1 MLLRLLLTAGQA
13 VHNDLLW
20 LSAAAIPEARHRDE
34 GGNDMRYKEFK
45 GSAKLSMLGM
55 GAMRL
60 PVIGGDQ
67 GNIDYEK
74 AKAIIDRAYQGGV
87 NYYDTAY
94 IYHNG
99 KSEEFLGKALA
110 EYPRESYY
118 VADKF
123 NLQAEPDYKKQFPEQ
138 LSRLNMEYIDFYLIH
153 GIQDAWM
160 DQFLECGA
168 LRYFDELKKQ
178 GKIRNLGFS
187 FHASPNSLRKLL
199 KIYPWDFVQI
209 QLNYLDWHYGDAKEL
224 YEILEEAEIPIMIM
238 EPVRGGKLAN
248 LTPEAEA
255 ILKEADPEASIASWA
270 LRFVMSRPQV
280 QVVLSGMSNLEQ
292 MEDNLHIFSETACLT
307 EEEEALVKKAA
318 DEFRSKVG
326 VGCTACRYCTPN
338 CPIGLDIPK
347 ILSLY
352 NDVKLANEEWRA
364 TFADAM
370 PEGKRPEDCIGCG
383 ACTGHCPQSLDVPA
397 AMKEMAEIRKKFQ
410 KEQ

>member
-1 MLLRLLLTAGQA
+1 
-13 VHNDLLW
+13 
-20 LSAAAIPEARHRDE
+20 
-34 GGNDMRYKEFK
+34 MRYKEFK

>member
-1 MLLRLLLTAGQA
+1 MQ
-13 VHNDLLW
+13 
-20 LSAAAIPEARHRDE
+20 
-34 GGNDMRYKEFK
+34 YKKFK
-45 GSAKLSMLGM
+45 SSAKLSILGM

-60 PVIGGDQ
+60 PVVGGDQ

-187 FHASPNSLRKLL
+187 FHASPDSLRKLL

-209 QLNYLDWHYGDAKEL
+209 QLNYLDWYYGDAKEL

-352 NDVKLANEEWRA
+352 NDVKLVNEEWRA

-383 ACTGHCPQSLDVPA
+383 SCTGHCPQSLDVPA
-397 AMKEMAEIRKKFQ
+397 VMKEMAEIRKKFQ

>member
-1 MLLRLLLTAGQA
+1 MQ
-13 VHNDLLW
+13 
-20 LSAAAIPEARHRDE
+20 
-34 GGNDMRYKEFK
+34 YKKFK
-45 GSAKLSMLGM
+45 SSAKLSILGM

-60 PVIGGDQ
+60 PVVGGDQ

-110 EYPRESYY
+110 EYPRESYF

-187 FHASPNSLRKLL
+187 FHASPDSLRKLL

-209 QLNYLDWHYGDAKEL
+209 QLNYLDWYYGDAKEL

-352 NDVKLANEEWRA
+352 NDVKLVNEEWRA

-397 AMKEMAEIRKKFQ
+397 VMKEMAEIRKKFQ

>member
-1 MLLRLLLTAGQA
+1 MQ
-13 VHNDLLW
+13 
-20 LSAAAIPEARHRDE
+20 
-34 GGNDMRYKEFK
+34 YKKFK

-60 PVIGGDQ
+60 PVVGGDQ

-153 GIQDAWM
+153 GIQDAWI

-178 GKIRNLGFS
+178 GRIRNLGFS
-187 FHASPNSLRKLL
+187 FHASPDSLRKLL

-209 QLNYLDWHYGDAKEL
+209 QLNYLDWYYGDAKEL

-307 EEEEALVKKAA
+307 EEEEALVKRAA

-326 VGCTACRYCTPN
+326 VGCTACRYCTQN

-397 AMKEMAEIRKKFQ
+397 VMKEMAEIRKKFQ

>member
-1 MLLRLLLTAGQA
+1 
-13 VHNDLLW
+13 
-20 LSAAAIPEARHRDE
+20 
-34 GGNDMRYKEFK
+34 MRYKKFK
-45 GSAKLSMLGM
+45 DTQELSMLGM

-60 PVIGGDQ
+60 PVVGEDQ

-74 AKAIIDRAYQGGV
+74 AKAVIDRAYQGGI

-110 EYPRESYY
+110 EYPRDSYY

-168 LRYFDELKKQ
+168 LRYFDGLKKE
-178 GKIRNLGFS
+178 GKIKNLGFS
-187 FHASPNSLRKLL
+187 FHGSPASMKKLL

-209 QLNYLDWHYGDAKEL
+209 QLNYLDWYYGDAKEL
-224 YEILEEAEIPIMIM
+224 YDILEEAGIPVIIM
-238 EPVRGGKLAN
+238 EPVRGGKLAS

-255 ILKEADPEASIASWA
+255 MFKEADSQASIASWA
-270 LRFVMSRPQV
+270 MRFVMSRPQV
-280 QVVLSGMSNLEQ
+280 QVVLSGMSDPGQ
-292 MEDNLHIFSETACLT
+292 VEDNLLTFSEKPFLT
-307 EEEEALVKKAA
+307 EDEEELVKKALDA
-318 DEFRSKVG
+318 FRSKIA
-326 VGCTACRYCTPN
+326 VGCTACHYCTPN
-338 CPIGLDIPK
+338 CPVGIDIPK
-347 ILSLY
+347 VLSLY
-352 NDVKLANEEWRA
+352 NDVKLVNEEWRA
-364 TFADAM
+364 NFADSM

-383 ACTGHCPQSLDVPA
+383 ACTEHCPQSLDVPA
-397 AMKEMAEIRKKFQ
+397 IMQEMAEIRKKLRQ
-410 KEQ
+410 EN

>member
-1 MLLRLLLTAGQA
+1 MQ
-13 VHNDLLW
+13 
-20 LSAAAIPEARHRDE
+20 
-34 GGNDMRYKEFK
+34 YKKFK
-45 GSAKLSMLGM
+45 SSAKLSMLGM

-60 PVIGGDQ
+60 PVVGGDQ

-178 GKIRNLGFS
+178 GRIRNLGFS
-187 FHASPNSLRKLL
+187 FHASPDSLRKLL

-209 QLNYLDWHYGDAKEL
+209 QLNYLDWYYGDAKEL

-292 MEDNLHIFSETACLT
+292 MEDNLYIFSETACLT

-352 NDVKLANEEWRA
+352 NDVKLVNEEWRA

-397 AMKEMAEIRKKFQ
+397 VMKEMAEIRKKFQ

>member
-1 MLLRLLLTAGQA
+1 MQ
-13 VHNDLLW
+13 
-20 LSAAAIPEARHRDE
+20 
-34 GGNDMRYKEFK
+34 YKKFK

-60 PVIGGDQ
+60 PVVGGDQ

-187 FHASPNSLRKLL
+187 FHASPDSLRKLL

-209 QLNYLDWHYGDAKEL
+209 QLNYLDWYYGDAKEL

-397 AMKEMAEIRKKFQ
+397 VMKEMAEIRKKLQ

>member
-1 MLLRLLLTAGQA
+1 MQ
-13 VHNDLLW
+13 
-20 LSAAAIPEARHRDE
+20 
-34 GGNDMRYKEFK
+34 YKKFK
-45 GSAKLSMLGM
+45 SSAKLSILGM

-60 PVIGGDQ
+60 PVVGGDQ

-187 FHASPNSLRKLL
+187 FHASPDSLRKLL

-209 QLNYLDWHYGDAKEL
+209 QLNYLDWYYGDAKEL

-270 LRFVMSRPQV
+270 FRFVMSRPQV

-352 NDVKLANEEWRA
+352 NDVKLVNEEWRA

-397 AMKEMAEIRKKFQ
+397 VMKEMAEIRKKFQ

>member
-1 MLLRLLLTAGQA
+1 MQ
-13 VHNDLLW
+13 
-20 LSAAAIPEARHRDE
+20 
-34 GGNDMRYKEFK
+34 YKEFK
-45 GSAKLSMLGM
+45 SSAKLSMLGM

-60 PVIGGDQ
+60 PVVGGDQ

-187 FHASPNSLRKLL
+187 FHASPDSLRKLL

-209 QLNYLDWHYGDAKEL
+209 QLNYLDWYYGDAKEL

-347 ILSLY
+347 IISLY
-352 NDVKLANEEWRA
+352 NDVKLVNEEWRA

-397 AMKEMAEIRKKFQ
+397 VMKEMAEIRKKFQ

>member
-1 MLLRLLLTAGQA
+1 MQ
-13 VHNDLLW
+13 
-20 LSAAAIPEARHRDE
+20 
-34 GGNDMRYKEFK
+34 YKKFK
-45 GSAKLSMLGM
+45 SSAKLSMLGM

-60 PVIGGDQ
+60 PVVGGDQ

-187 FHASPNSLRKLL
+187 FHASPDSLRKLL

-209 QLNYLDWHYGDAKEL
+209 QLNYLDWYYGDAKEL

-248 LTPEAEA
+248 LTPEAES

-270 LRFVMSRPQV
+270 FRFVMSRPQV

-352 NDVKLANEEWRA
+352 NDVKLVNEEWRA

-397 AMKEMAEIRKKFQ
+397 VMKEMAEIRKKFQ

>member
-1 MLLRLLLTAGQA
+1 MQ
-13 VHNDLLW
+13 
-20 LSAAAIPEARHRDE
+20 
-34 GGNDMRYKEFK
+34 YKKFK
-45 GSAKLSMLGM
+45 SSAKLSMLGM

-60 PVIGGDQ
+60 PVVGGDQ

-110 EYPRESYY
+110 EYPRESYF

-187 FHASPNSLRKLL
+187 FHASPDSLRKLL

-209 QLNYLDWHYGDAKEL
+209 QLNYLDWYYGDAKEL

-352 NDVKLANEEWRA
+352 NDVKLVNEEWRA

-397 AMKEMAEIRKKFQ
+397 VMKEMAEIRKKFQ

>member
-1 MLLRLLLTAGQA
+1 
-13 VHNDLLW
+13 
-20 LSAAAIPEARHRDE
+20 
-34 GGNDMRYKEFK
+34 MRYKEFK

-209 QLNYLDWHYGDAKEL
+209 QLNYLDWYYGDAKEL

>member
-1 MLLRLLLTAGQA
+1 MQ
-13 VHNDLLW
+13 
-20 LSAAAIPEARHRDE
+20 
-34 GGNDMRYKEFK
+34 YKKFK
-45 GSAKLSMLGM
+45 SSAKLSMLGM

-60 PVIGGDQ
+60 PVVGGDQ

-94 IYHNG
+94 IYHSG

-178 GKIRNLGFS
+178 GRIRNLGFS
-187 FHASPNSLRKLL
+187 FHASPDSLRKLL

-209 QLNYLDWHYGDAKEL
+209 QLNYLDWYYGDAKEL

-248 LTPEAEA
+248 LTPEAEE

-307 EEEEALVKKAA
+307 EEEEVLVKKAA

-397 AMKEMAEIRKKFQ
+397 VMKEMAEIRKKLQ

>member
-1 MLLRLLLTAGQA
+1 MQ
-13 VHNDLLW
+13 
-20 LSAAAIPEARHRDE
+20 
-34 GGNDMRYKEFK
+34 YKKFK
-45 GSAKLSMLGM
+45 SSAKLSILGM

-60 PVIGGDQ
+60 PVVGGDQ

-123 NLQAEPDYKKQFPEQ
+123 NLQAEPDFKKQFPEQ

-187 FHASPNSLRKLL
+187 FHASPDSLRKLL

-209 QLNYLDWHYGDAKEL
+209 QLNYLDWYYGDAKEL

-352 NDVKLANEEWRA
+352 NDVKLVNEEWRA

-397 AMKEMAEIRKKFQ
+397 VMKEMAEIRKKFQ

>member
-1 MLLRLLLTAGQA
+1 MQ
-13 VHNDLLW
+13 
-20 LSAAAIPEARHRDE
+20 
-34 GGNDMRYKEFK
+34 YKEFK
-45 GSAKLSMLGM
+45 SSAKLSMLGM

-60 PVIGGDQ
+60 PVIGEDQ
-67 GNIDYEK
+67 GNIDYGK

-123 NLQAEPDYKKQFPEQ
+123 NLQAEPDFKKQFPEQ

-160 DQFLECGA
+160 DQFLESGA

-178 GKIRNLGFS
+178 GKIKNLGFS
-187 FHASPNSLRKLL
+187 FHASPASLRKLL

-209 QLNYLDWHYGDAKEL
+209 QLNYLDWYYGDAKEL

-352 NDVKLANEEWRA
+352 NDVKLVNEEWRA

-397 AMKEMAEIRKKFQ
+397 VMKEMAEIRKKFQ

>member
-1 MLLRLLLTAGQA
+1 MQ
-13 VHNDLLW
+13 
-20 LSAAAIPEARHRDE
+20 
-34 GGNDMRYKEFK
+34 YKKFK
-45 GSAKLSMLGM
+45 SSAKLSMLGM

-60 PVIGGDQ
+60 PVVGGDQ

-187 FHASPNSLRKLL
+187 FHASPDSLRKLL

-209 QLNYLDWHYGDAKEL
+209 QLNYLDWYYGDAKEL

-248 LTPEAEA
+248 LTPEAES

-352 NDVKLANEEWRA
+352 NDVKLVNEEWRA

-383 ACTGHCPQSLDVPA
+383 SCTGHCPQSLDVPA
-397 AMKEMAEIRKKFQ
+397 VMKEMAEIRKKFQ

>member
-1 MLLRLLLTAGQA
+1 MQ
-13 VHNDLLW
+13 
-20 LSAAAIPEARHRDE
+20 
-34 GGNDMRYKEFK
+34 YKKFK
-45 GSAKLSMLGM
+45 SSAKLSMLGM

-60 PVIGGDQ
+60 PVVGGDQ

-94 IYHNG
+94 IYHSG

-178 GKIRNLGFS
+178 GRIRNLGFS
-187 FHASPNSLRKLL
+187 FHASPDSLRKLL

-209 QLNYLDWHYGDAKEL
+209 QLNYLDWYYGDAKEL

-248 LTPEAEA
+248 LTPEAEE

-397 AMKEMAEIRKKFQ
+397 VMKEMAEIRKKLQ

>member
-1 MLLRLLLTAGQA
+1 
-13 VHNDLLW
+13 
-20 LSAAAIPEARHRDE
+20 
-34 GGNDMRYKEFK
+34 MRYKEFK

-187 FHASPNSLRKLL
+187 FHASPDSLRKLL

-209 QLNYLDWHYGDAKEL
+209 QLNYLDWYYGDAKEL

-397 AMKEMAEIRKKFQ
+397 VMKEMAEIRKKLQ

>member
-1 MLLRLLLTAGQA
+1 MQ
-13 VHNDLLW
+13 
-20 LSAAAIPEARHRDE
+20 
-34 GGNDMRYKEFK
+34 YKKFK
-45 GSAKLSMLGM
+45 SSAKLSMLGM

-60 PVIGGDQ
+60 PVVGGDQ

-187 FHASPNSLRKLL
+187 FHASPDSLRKLL

-209 QLNYLDWHYGDAKEL
+209 QLNYLDWYYGDAKEL

-318 DEFRSKVG
+318 DKFRSKVG

-397 AMKEMAEIRKKFQ
+397 VMKEMAEIRKKFQ

>member
-1 MLLRLLLTAGQA
+1 MQ
-13 VHNDLLW
+13 
-20 LSAAAIPEARHRDE
+20 
-34 GGNDMRYKEFK
+34 YKKFK
-45 GSAKLSMLGM
+45 SSAKLSMLGM

-60 PVIGGDQ
+60 PVVGGDQ

-187 FHASPNSLRKLL
+187 FHASPDSLRKLL

-209 QLNYLDWHYGDAKEL
+209 QLNYLDWYYGDAKEL

-248 LTPEAEA
+248 LTPEAES

-270 LRFVMSRPQV
+270 FRFVMSRPQV

-352 NDVKLANEEWRA
+352 NDVKLVNEEWRA

-383 ACTGHCPQSLDVPA
+383 SCTGHCPQSLDVPA
-397 AMKEMAEIRKKFQ
+397 VMKEMAEIRKKFQ

>member
-1 MLLRLLLTAGQA
+1 MQ
-13 VHNDLLW
+13 
-20 LSAAAIPEARHRDE
+20 
-34 GGNDMRYKEFK
+34 YKKFK
-45 GSAKLSMLGM
+45 SSAKLSILGM

-60 PVIGGDQ
+60 PVVGGDQ

-187 FHASPNSLRKLL
+187 FHASPDSLRKLL

-209 QLNYLDWHYGDAKEL
+209 QLNYLDWYYGDAKEL

-318 DEFRSKVG
+318 DEFRSKGG

-352 NDVKLANEEWRA
+352 NDVKLVNEEWRA

-397 AMKEMAEIRKKFQ
+397 VMKEMAEIRKKFQ

>member
-1 MLLRLLLTAGQA
+1 MQ
-13 VHNDLLW
+13 
-20 LSAAAIPEARHRDE
+20 
-34 GGNDMRYKEFK
+34 YKKFK
-45 GSAKLSMLGM
+45 SSAKLSMLGM

-60 PVIGGDQ
+60 PVVGGDQ

-187 FHASPNSLRKLL
+187 FHASPDSLRKLL

-209 QLNYLDWHYGDAKEL
+209 QLNYLDWYYGDAKEL

-248 LTPEAEA
+248 LTPEAES

-352 NDVKLANEEWRA
+352 NDVKLVNEEWRA

-397 AMKEMAEIRKKFQ
+397 VMKEMAEIRKKFQ

>member
-1 MLLRLLLTAGQA
+1 MQ
-13 VHNDLLW
+13 
-20 LSAAAIPEARHRDE
+20 
-34 GGNDMRYKEFK
+34 YKEFK
-45 GSAKLSMLGM
+45 SSAKLSMLGM

-60 PVIGGDQ
+60 PVVGGDQ

-187 FHASPNSLRKLL
+187 FHASPDSLRKLL

-209 QLNYLDWHYGDAKEL
+209 QLNYLDWYYGDAKEL

-255 ILKEADPEASIASWA
+255 ILKEAEPEASIASWA

-292 MEDNLHIFSETACLT
+292 MEDNLHIFLETACLT

-352 NDVKLANEEWRA
+352 NDVKLVNEEWRA

-397 AMKEMAEIRKKFQ
+397 VMKEMAEIRKKLQ

>member
-1 MLLRLLLTAGQA
+1 MQ
-13 VHNDLLW
+13 
-20 LSAAAIPEARHRDE
+20 
-34 GGNDMRYKEFK
+34 YKKFK

-60 PVIGGDQ
+60 PVVGGDQ

-178 GKIRNLGFS
+178 GRIRNLGFS

-209 QLNYLDWHYGDAKEL
+209 QLNYLDWYYGDAKEL

-397 AMKEMAEIRKKFQ
+397 VMKEMAEIRKKFQ

>member
-1 MLLRLLLTAGQA
+1 MQ
-13 VHNDLLW
+13 
-20 LSAAAIPEARHRDE
+20 
-34 GGNDMRYKEFK
+34 YKEFK
-45 GSAKLSMLGM
+45 SSAKLSMLGM

-60 PVIGGDQ
+60 PVIGEDQ
-67 GNIDYEK
+67 GNIDYGK

-123 NLQAEPDYKKQFPEQ
+123 NLQAEPDFKKQFPEQ

-160 DQFLECGA
+160 DQFLESGA

-178 GKIRNLGFS
+178 GKIKNLGFS
-187 FHASPNSLRKLL
+187 FHASPASLRKLL

-209 QLNYLDWHYGDAKEL
+209 QLNYLDWYYGDAKEL
-224 YEILEEAEIPIMIM
+224 YEILEEAEIPAMIM
-238 EPVRGGKLAN
+238 EPVRGGKLAS

-255 ILKEADPEASIASWA
+255 IFKEADPEASIASWA
-270 LRFVMSRPQV
+270 LRFVMSRPQA

-292 MEDNLHIFSETACLT
+292 VEDNLH
-307 EEEEALVKKAA
+307 
-318 DEFRSKVG
+318 
-326 VGCTACRYCTPN
+326 
-338 CPIGLDIPK
+338 
-347 ILSLY
+347 
-352 NDVKLANEEWRA
+352 
-364 TFADAM
+364 TFQRQHSYDM
-370 PEGKRPEDCIGCG
+370 FLL
-383 ACTGHCPQSLDVPA
+383 Q
-397 AMKEMAEIRKKFQ
+397 RKHI
-410 KEQ
+410 

>member
-1 MLLRLLLTAGQA
+1 MQ
-13 VHNDLLW
+13 
-20 LSAAAIPEARHRDE
+20 
-34 GGNDMRYKEFK
+34 YKKFK
-45 GSAKLSMLGM
+45 SSAKLSILGM

-60 PVIGGDQ
+60 PVVGGDQ

-123 NLQAEPDYKKQFPEQ
+123 NLQAEPDYKKRFPEQ

-187 FHASPNSLRKLL
+187 FHASPDSLRKLL

-209 QLNYLDWHYGDAKEL
+209 QLNYLDWYYGDAKEL

-352 NDVKLANEEWRA
+352 NDVKLVNEEWRA

-397 AMKEMAEIRKKFQ
+397 VMKEMAEIRKKFQ

>member
-1 MLLRLLLTAGQA
+1 MQ
-13 VHNDLLW
+13 
-20 LSAAAIPEARHRDE
+20 
-34 GGNDMRYKEFK
+34 YKKFK
-45 GSAKLSMLGM
+45 SSAKLSMLGM

-60 PVIGGDQ
+60 PVVGGDQ

-352 NDVKLANEEWRA
+352 NDVKLVNEEWRA

-397 AMKEMAEIRKKFQ
+397 VMKEMAEIRKKLQ

>member
-1 MLLRLLLTAGQA
+1 MQ
-13 VHNDLLW
+13 
-20 LSAAAIPEARHRDE
+20 
-34 GGNDMRYKEFK
+34 YKEFK

-60 PVIGGDQ
+60 PVVGGDQ

-168 LRYFDELKKQ
+168 LRYFDELKKK
-178 GKIRNLGFS
+178 GRIRNLGFS

-352 NDVKLANEEWRA
+352 NDVKLVNEEWRA

-397 AMKEMAEIRKKFQ
+397 AMKEMAEIRKKLQ

>member
-1 MLLRLLLTAGQA
+1 MQ
-13 VHNDLLW
+13 
-20 LSAAAIPEARHRDE
+20 
-34 GGNDMRYKEFK
+34 YKKFK
-45 GSAKLSMLGM
+45 SSAKLSILGM

-60 PVIGGDQ
+60 PVVGGDQ

-187 FHASPNSLRKLL
+187 FHASPDSLRKLL

-209 QLNYLDWHYGDAKEL
+209 QLNYLDWYYGDAKEL

-280 QVVLSGMSNLEQ
+280 LVVLSGMSNLEQ

-352 NDVKLANEEWRA
+352 NDVKLVNEEWRA

-397 AMKEMAEIRKKFQ
+397 VMKEMAEIRKKFQ

>member
-1 MLLRLLLTAGQA
+1 MQ
-13 VHNDLLW
+13 
-20 LSAAAIPEARHRDE
+20 
-34 GGNDMRYKEFK
+34 YKEFK
-45 GSAKLSMLGM
+45 SSAKLSILGM

-60 PVIGGDQ
+60 PVVGGDQ

-187 FHASPNSLRKLL
+187 FHASPDSLRKLL

-209 QLNYLDWHYGDAKEL
+209 QLNYLDWYYGDAKEL

-352 NDVKLANEEWRA
+352 NDVKLVNEEWRA

-397 AMKEMAEIRKKFQ
+397 VMKEMAEIRKKFQ

>member
-1 MLLRLLLTAGQA
+1 MQ
-13 VHNDLLW
+13 
-20 LSAAAIPEARHRDE
+20 
-34 GGNDMRYKEFK
+34 YKKFK
-45 GSAKLSMLGM
+45 SSAKLSILGM

-60 PVIGGDQ
+60 PVVGGDQ

-187 FHASPNSLRKLL
+187 FHASPDSLRKLL

-209 QLNYLDWHYGDAKEL
+209 QLNYLDWYYGDAKEL

-248 LTPEAEA
+248 LTREAEA

-352 NDVKLANEEWRA
+352 NDVKLVNEEWRA

-397 AMKEMAEIRKKFQ
+397 VMKEMAEIRKKFQ

>member
-1 MLLRLLLTAGQA
+1 
-13 VHNDLLW
+13 
-20 LSAAAIPEARHRDE
+20 
-34 GGNDMRYKEFK
+34 MRYKEFK

-178 GKIRNLGFS
+178 GRIRNLGFS
-187 FHASPNSLRKLL
+187 FHASPDSLRKLL

-209 QLNYLDWHYGDAKEL
+209 QLNYLDWYYGDAKEL

-397 AMKEMAEIRKKFQ
+397 VMKEMAEIRKKLQ

>member
-1 MLLRLLLTAGQA
+1 MQ
-13 VHNDLLW
+13 
-20 LSAAAIPEARHRDE
+20 
-34 GGNDMRYKEFK
+34 YKKFK
-45 GSAKLSMLGM
+45 SSAKLSMLGM

-60 PVIGGDQ
+60 PVVGGDQ

-187 FHASPNSLRKLL
+187 FHASPDSLRKLL

-209 QLNYLDWHYGDAKEL
+209 QLNYLDWYYGDAKEL

-270 LRFVMSRPQV
+270 FRFVMSRPQV

-352 NDVKLANEEWRA
+352 NDVKLVNEEWRA

-383 ACTGHCPQSLDVPA
+383 SCTGHCPQSLDVPA
-397 AMKEMAEIRKKFQ
+397 VMKEMAEIRKKFQ

>member
-1 MLLRLLLTAGQA
+1 MQ
-13 VHNDLLW
+13 
-20 LSAAAIPEARHRDE
+20 
-34 GGNDMRYKEFK
+34 YKKFK
-45 GSAKLSMLGM
+45 SSAKLSMLGM

-60 PVIGGDQ
+60 PVVGGDQ

-187 FHASPNSLRKLL
+187 FHASPDSLRKLL

-209 QLNYLDWHYGDAKEL
+209 QLNYLDWYYGDAKEL

-352 NDVKLANEEWRA
+352 NDVKLVNEEWRA

-397 AMKEMAEIRKKFQ
+397 VMKEMAEIRKKLQ

>member
-1 MLLRLLLTAGQA
+1 
-13 VHNDLLW
+13 
-20 LSAAAIPEARHRDE
+20 
-34 GGNDMRYKEFK
+34 MRYKEFK

-292 MEDNLHIFSETACLT
+292 TI
-307 EEEEALVKKAA
+307 
-318 DEFRSKVG
+318 
-326 VGCTACRYCTPN
+326 
-338 CPIGLDIPK
+338 
-347 ILSLY
+347 
-352 NDVKLANEEWRA
+352 
-364 TFADAM
+364 
-370 PEGKRPEDCIGCG
+370 CISSRRQH
-383 ACTGHCPQSLDVPA
+383 A
-397 AMKEMAEIRKKFQ
+397 
-410 KEQ
+410 

>member
-1 MLLRLLLTAGQA
+1 MQ
-13 VHNDLLW
+13 
-20 LSAAAIPEARHRDE
+20 
-34 GGNDMRYKEFK
+34 YKKFK
-45 GSAKLSMLGM
+45 SSAKLSMLGM

-60 PVIGGDQ
+60 PVVGGDQ

-187 FHASPNSLRKLL
+187 FHASPDSLRKLL

-209 QLNYLDWHYGDAKEL
+209 QLNYLDWYYGDAKEL

-352 NDVKLANEEWRA
+352 NDVKLVNEEWRA

-397 AMKEMAEIRKKFQ
+397 VMKEMAEIRKKFQ